1 MANTNNL
8 EVYLFYKWLLKKL
21 INTVQRAIELV
32 KLAIS
37 EDEKHS
43 YAEAYKYYQNALDY
57 FMLALKCKPSPQPNY
72 SFSVDFFFWLFV
84 PDEKNDKSK
93 DLIKLKINEYLGR
106 AEVLKEHLATE
117 RRGRSAVGVNGGGGA
132 TGPTGKQC
140 ALVLYPA
147 VLP

>member
-8 EVYLFYKWLLKKL
+8 EVYLLSKWLLKKL

-57 FMLALKCKPSPQPNY
+57 FMLALKCKPPTNRIIHFQLI
-72 SFSVDFFFWLFV
+72 LFLTFCSRW
-84 PDEKNDKSK
+84 EKWQVEGLDQVK
-93 DLIKLKINEYLGR
+93 D
-106 AEVLKEHLATE
+106 
-117 RRGRSAVGVNGGGGA
+117 
-132 TGPTGKQC
+132 
-140 ALVLYPA
+140 
-147 VLP
+147 